1 MIVFPAID
9 LKDQKC
15 VRLYKGAMDA
25 ATIYNEDP
33 IAQAQIFEKAGFTWL
48 HIVDL
53 NGAVSGRSANADVV
67 KDIIRSTD
75 LKVQLGGGIRNLAG
89 VDRWIS
95 AGVDRIIL
103 GTAAVKNPELVKES
117 CRMFPGKIA
126 VGIDSRNGKAA
137 ISGWTENSDISVIEL
152 AKRFEGAGVSAVI
165 HTDIDRDGTGEGV
178 NIDSMVA
185 LTEATSIP
193 VIASG
198 GVASV
203 QDLQLVKDA
212 RLHGVIV
219 GRAVY
224 DGSLDPA
231 EAAKF
236 R

>member
-25 ATIYNEDP
+25 ATVYNEDP
-33 IAQAQIFEKAGFTWL
+33 ISQAQAFEKAGFHWL

-67 KDIIRSTD
+67 KDIIRICD
-75 LKVQLGGGIRNLAG
+75 LKIQLGGGIRNLAG

-126 VGIDSRNGKAA
+126 VGIDSRNGMAA

-152 AKRFEGAGVSAVI
+152 VKRFEGAGVAAVI

-178 NIDSMVA
+178 NIDSMIA
-185 LTEATSIP
+185 LSEATSIP

-198 GVASV
+198 GVASTR
-203 QDLQLVKDA
+203 DLQLVKDA
-212 RLHGVIV
+212 RLHGVII

>member
-25 ATIYNEDP
+25 ATVYNEDP
-33 IAQAQIFEKAGFTWL
+33 IAQAQTFEKAGFHWL

-53 NGAVSGRSANADVV
+53 NGAVSGRSLNSDVV
-67 KDIIRSTD
+67 KDIIRTCD
-75 LKVQLGGGIRNLAG
+75 LKIQLGGGIRNLAG

-117 CRMFPGKIA
+117 CRLFPGKIA

-152 AKRFEGAGVSAVI
+152 VKRFEGAGVSAVI

-178 NIDSMVA
+178 NIDSMIA
-185 LTEATSIP
+185 LAEATSIP

-198 GVASV
+198 GVASTR
-203 QDLQLVKDA
+203 DLQLVKDA
-212 RLHGVIV
+212 RLQGVII